1 MPNKDG
7 EEGVYMKVVAGID
20 IGGTK
25 CAVSFAR
32 PGQEGVEI
40 LSKVRMKSK
49 RGFEEA
55 MQTFIEVLRDEL
67 ADHPQWELAAI
78 GISCGGPLDSRR
90 GLVLSPP
97 NLPDWDGVDCFTPLR
112 RAFGVPVALQN
123 DADACALAEWRWGAG
138 RGCSDMVFLTFGTG
152 MGAGLILGGR
162 LYIGSRNLAGE
173 VGHVRLAETGPE
185 GYGKEGS
192 FEGFCSGG
200 GIARLG
206 RQEAE
211 RAIREG
217 NPPLFCR
224 TLEELP
230 QVTAK
235 SIAQALEQGDP
246 LALSIYQ
253 TVGRYLGRGLAMLID
268 VLNPELIVI
277 GSIYGRQRDVLEP
290 VMREEIAKEALSAS
304 AKSCRIEPAGLGEM
318 VGDYAA
324 LSVAFQALEE
334 ARRTVLLRKSKI
346 S

>member
-1 MPNKDG
+1 
-7 EEGVYMKVVAGID
+7 MKVVAGID

-32 PGQEGVEI
+32 CQESGIEI
-40 LSKVRMKSK
+40 LEKVRMKTEKEFQRSM
-49 RGFEEA
+49 RE
-55 MQTFIEVLRDEL
+55 FIRIIQDTLDE
-67 ADHPQWELAAI
+67 HPEWELVSI
-78 GISCGGPLDSRR
+78 GLSCGGPLDSRR

-112 RAFGVPVALQN
+112 RVFGVPVALQN

-152 MGAGLILGGR
+152 MGAGLILGGK

-173 VGHVRLAETGPE
+173 VGHVRLAESGPQ

-211 RAIREG
+211 KAIREG
-217 NPPLFCR
+217 NPPLFCPTMEDLSR
-224 TLEELP
+224 
-230 QVTAK
+230 VTAK
-235 SIAQALEQGDP
+235 SIAQALEKGDP
-246 LALSIYQ
+246 LALSIYR

-277 GSIYGRQRDVLEP
+277 GSIYGRQREVLEP
-290 VMREEIAKEALSAS
+290 VMRAEIQKEAFSAS
-304 AKSCRIEPAGLGEM
+304 AAACRIEPAGLGEM

-334 ARRTVLLRKSKI
+334 ARCTMVLRRSKI